1 MGCSLDSAAEQREGV
16 EPPVVDTSA
25 PSVIH
30 SSFYRKHKGKD
41 VSAVHDL
48 DFVNHDDEL
57 QTAIARSLE
66 SHASHKRSSSSP
78 THTAPAVIRGRTPGV
93 QADVEDYGCGSSMAA
108 NTIDQ
113 VAQVLAKKN
122 INKFLLDELEDFA
135 DDSELVSTHG
145 YKRLASDI
153 MKKINRLKKGETLN
167 QKFMAAGK
175 TTDHDRVQRDGI
187 EVQARIIDSG
197 PQEGKYKVALS
208 LIQQTRKVER
218 KKAPRIVGLRKD
230 YGGGQ
235 KTATSRTSKVTSS
248 SGGKRKG
255 WFNGNRY

>member
-1 MGCSLDSAAEQREGV
+1 MNMTHNQAFDVLGS
-16 EPPVVDTSA
+16 
-25 PSVIH
+25 PS
-30 SSFYRKHKGKD
+30 SKACKDWLSMQYRKHKGKD
-41 VSAVHDL
+41 VSAVHD
-48 DFVNHDDEL
+48 D
-57 QTAIARSLE
+57 QMQIAIARSLE

-78 THTAPAVIRGRTPGV
+78 THTAPA
-93 QADVEDYGCGSSMAA
+93 ADVEDYDCGSSMAA

-135 DDSELVSTHG
+135 EDSELVSTHG

-167 QKFMAAGK
+167 QKFMAAGT

-208 LIQQTRKVER
+208 LIQQTRKVAKR
-218 KKAPRIVGLRKD
+218 RHR
-230 YGGGQ
+230 
-235 KTATSRTSKVTSS
+235 SS
-248 SGGKRKG
+248 ST
-255 WFNGNRY
+255 